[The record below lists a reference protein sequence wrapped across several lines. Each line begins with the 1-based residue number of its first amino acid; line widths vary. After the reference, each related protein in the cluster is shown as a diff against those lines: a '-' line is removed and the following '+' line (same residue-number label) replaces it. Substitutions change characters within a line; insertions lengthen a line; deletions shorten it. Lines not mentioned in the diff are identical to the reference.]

1 VDNSADAVLT
11 MLEGVRSDIACL
23 SEAVVSIVRTQNRQI
38 EMLGTLL
45 DAVADPGGADGD
57 FGSAMERLIH
67 AVDAQTRVMTQVESA
82 IVRLAEMSP
91 PTER

>member
-1 VDNSADAVLT
+1 
-11 MLEGVRSDIACL
+11 
-23 SEAVVSIVRTQNRQI
+23 
-38 EMLGTLL
+38 MLGTLL

-57 FGSAMERLIH
+57 FGSAMERLVH
-67 AVDAQTRVMTQVESA
+67 AVDAQTRVITQVESA